1 MRLSSPRVAPLS
13 DAELTPDQ
21 EEALKPVRNGT
32 MGVLNIF
39 RTLAHAPKALTR
51 FNDWGG
57 YVLSRRNDLP
67 AREREIVILRVG
79 FLCKSGYEFT
89 QHTRIGLQSGLTDAE
104 IENIKRGA
112 DAGWSAADAALIR
125 AADGGG
131 RVAARAGHRAGRRPG
146 RRPGVGGGQ
155 DRHPRPQREASGG
168 AGHARLWFFSGRVR
182 MRLPVAAKMAFSTAG
197 AATAMVGSPTPPQKP
212 PDGMTMV
219 STSGIS
225 AMRITS

>member
-112 DAGWSAADAALIR
+112 DAGWSPADAVLIR
-125 AADGGG
+125 ATDELHTDHFISDSTWNLLKQHYTEKQCMDLVFTTGQYTQVSMMLNTFG
-131 RVAARAGHRAGRRPG
+131 VQLDAGQVLDPELKGY
-146 RRPGVGGGQ
+146 
-155 DRHPRPQREASGG
+155 
-168 AGHARLWFFSGRVR
+168 
-182 MRLPVAAKMAFSTAG
+182 
-197 AATAMVGSPTPPQKP
+197 
-212 PDGMTMV
+212 
-219 STSGIS
+219 
-225 AMRITS
+225 